1 MTHTQINI
9 AQVIEACDRLSHKIT
24 TVHGGFHGSAFL
36 FDNCMR
42 AFDCKALPAEAITFS
57 VHYGYP
63 VNMDGEA
70 TIHRDGTL
78 EMRTGS
84 SQN

>member
-1 MTHTQINI
+1 MTHTTINVSK
-9 AQVIEACDRLSHKIT
+9 VIESCDRLSHKVT
-24 TVHGGFHGSAFL
+24 TIGNQFHGSAYL
-36 FDNCMR
+36 FNVCMR
-42 AFDCKALPAEAITFS
+42 AFDCKALPAEAVTFS

-84 SQN
+84 SEN